1 MIPDWSSLPSALVGT
16 GMQGMA
22 LAAMDLQE
30 QIDAA
35 VAGGEIT
42 LPYLGRLALMGLV
55 PALLLLLVS
64 CLFHVRMHSKTRRL
78 ARSLRE
84 ANTRLL
90 RANSQ
95 LQKIAFRD
103 PLTGVANRVL
113 LELRLERSILQANEP
128 PCRTEA
134 GLPGRV
140 ALLYIDLDGFKPV
153 NDVEGHAA
161 GDALLCQVAARLR
174 RMVRQTDTLARV
186 GGDEFVVLL
195 SQPGSVAD
203 AVVMAGRVHK
213 AMRRPFDLAGRRVS
227 ISGSIGVAV
236 YPDHADK
243 EHLMAAAD
251 AAMYT
256 AKRAGGNSYAVFEE
270 SMRQGVAAQFDLQQA
285 LRRAVANGELSL
297 HYQPKI
303 DARTGR
309 IRSVEA
315 LARWAHPVYGQIS
328 PNVFI
333 PIAERFGLMNEIGDW
348 VIDEACRQVAQWA
361 VENRFMRVSINI
373 SGHQIFHA
381 RIHDYI
387 QAAIARHRIEPRQLI
402 FEITE
407 SVAMEDDKATMAVI
421 ATLTRLGVKISI
433 DDFGTGYSSLAL
445 LRQLSADEVKI
456 DRSFV
461 RDVAVKGDARA
472 VVDAI
477 VRLAHALDLRVV
489 AEGVTNQQQRDVLE
503 ALGCDE
509 FQGFYFARPMDA
521 GTLIASEI
529 WTADGFEPVRF
540 SGSSFINN
548 L

>member
-1 MIPDWSSLPSALVGT
+1 MIHKWPSLLSALVVT
-16 GMQGMA
+16 GIHGPA
-22 LAAMDLQE
+22 LAAAQLQE
-30 QIDAA
+30 QIDAVVSNGELA
-35 VAGGEIT
+35 V
-42 LPYLGRLALMGLV
+42 PFLGRMALVGLV
-55 PALLLLLVS
+55 PALLLLVVS
-64 CLFHVRMHSKTRRL
+64 CFLYARMHSKTRRL
-78 ARSLRE
+78 ARSLRD
-84 ANTRLL
+84 ANNRLL
-90 RANSQ
+90 RANAE
-95 LQKIAFRD
+95 LKKIAFHD
-103 PLTGVANRVL
+103 PLTGVANRML
-113 LELRLERSILQANEP
+113 LERQLERSIHRATGPQGGSEDPEP
-128 PCRTEA
+128 V
-134 GLPGRV
+134 RV
-140 ALLYIDLDGFKPV
+140 ALLFIDLDGFKPV

-161 GDALLCQVAARLR
+161 GDALLRQVAARLR
-174 RMVRQTDTLARV
+174 SMVRQTDTLARV

-195 SQPGSVAD
+195 SRLTSVAD
-203 AVVMAGRVHK
+203 AVVMASRVQK
-213 AMRRPFDLAGRRVS
+213 AMRRPFDLAGKLIS

-236 YPDHADK
+236 YPDHGGR
-243 EHLMAAAD
+243 EQLMAAAD
-251 AAMYT
+251 AAMYN
-256 AKRAGGNSYAVFEE
+256 AKRAGGNSYAIFAEH
-270 SMRQGVAAQFDLQQA
+270 MRHGVAAQFDLQQA

-333 PIAERFGLMNEIGDW
+333 PIAERFGLINEIGEW
-348 VIDEACRQVAQWA
+348 VIDEACRQVARWA
-361 VENRFMRVSINI
+361 GENRYMRVSVNI
-373 SGHQIFHA
+373 SGHQIFHT

-387 QAAIARHRIEPRQLI
+387 KEMIARHSIEPRQLI

-461 RDVAVKGDARA
+461 RDVAVKRDARA

-521 GTLIASEI
+521 RALIASEI
-529 WTADGFEPVRF
+529 WTSDGFEPVRF

>member
-1 MIPDWSSLPSALVGT
+1 MIHKWPSLL
-16 GMQGMA
+16 
-22 LAAMDLQE
+22 
-30 QIDAA
+30 AA
-35 VAGGEIT
+35 VAGTGIHSAALAASGWHKQIGALVAHGELAI
-42 LPYLGRLALMGLV
+42 PYLGRMALVGLV
-55 PALLLLLVS
+55 PALLLVVS
-64 CLFHVRMHSKTRRL
+64 CLLYARMHLKTRRL

-84 ANTRLL
+84 ANNRLL
-90 RANSQ
+90 RANTQ
-95 LQKIAFRD
+95 LKKIAFRD

-113 LELRLERSILQANEP
+113 LELRLAHSIHQANEP
-128 PCRTEA
+128 PKGCNDQE
-134 GLPGRV
+134 PVRV
-140 ALLYIDLDGFKPV
+140 ALLFIDLDGFKPV

-161 GDALLCQVAARLR
+161 GDALLRLVAGRLR
-174 RMVRQTDTLARV
+174 SMVRQTDTLARV
-186 GGDEFVVLL
+186 GGDEFVLLL
-195 SQPGSVAD
+195 SQLNSVAD
-203 AVVMAGRVHK
+203 AVVMASRVQK
-213 AMRRPFDLAGRRVS
+213 AMRRPFDLAGKLVS

-236 YPDHADK
+236 YPDHGGK

-251 AAMYT
+251 AAMYN
-256 AKRAGGNSYAVFEE
+256 AKRSGGNAYSIFEE
-270 SMRQGVAAQFDLQQA
+270 HMRQGVAAQFDLQQA
-285 LRRAVANGELSL
+285 LRRAVVNGELSL

-303 DARTGR
+303 DTRSGR

-315 LARWAHPVYGQIS
+315 LARWEHPVYGQIS

-333 PIAERFGLMNEIGDW
+333 PIAERFGLINEIGDW
-348 VIDEACRQVAQWA
+348 VIDEACRQVARWA
-361 VENRFMRVSINI
+361 GENRYMRVSVNI
-373 SGHQIFHA
+373 SGHQIFHT

-387 QAAIARHRIEPRQLI
+387 QQMIARHSIEPQQLI

-461 RDVAVKGDARA
+461 RDVAVKRDARA

-509 FQGFYFARPMDA
+509 LQGFYFARPMDA
-521 GTLIASEI
+521 RALIASEI
-529 WTADGFEPVRF
+529 WTADGCEPVRF